1 MSSAIVP
8 GRAAR
13 HTNGRA
19 GRTKGKSKRRHR
31 LRKVL
36 LVMLGLSAIGIG
48 VVGGFVY
55 QLAQVPLPEKLPE
68 PQISTIYDAK
78 GRQIGILPVEENRRV
93 LAWKDIPEHMR
104 KATLAAEDRTFY
116 EHGALSYKGLLR
128 AAWTNVTGGR
138 VAQGGSTITQ
148 QYVKNAYDYVG
159 NDRNVLRKAREA
171 VVATKLE
178 DRYTKDQILEFY
190 LNTIYFGRGA
200 YGVEAASLAY
210 FGHSVKKGLSPGEAA
225 FLAGA
230 IRNPEFY
237 SNTKN
242 IARGTERRNHV
253 LGIMAE
259 LGWLPPEEATKAQEK
274 PLKIKPRKKASIGVA
289 ASQAPFFMEKVR
301 LALIDRLGED
311 VVNRGGL
318 RVVTTLDLDM
328 QKDAKA
334 AVEGVLDEA
343 NDPRAALVAIDPKTG
358 AIKAMYAG
366 RDFSK
371 RQFNY
376 ATDAQRQAGS
386 TMKPFVLAEALDEGL
401 SVKSRLDGP
410 RCLVV
415 NGEQICNYGMAS
427 YGEIDLLKAT
437 RLSVNTVYMRLI
449 DRVGPPAVA
458 SLARRSGMEATLTKS
473 EKGPELPDR
482 PSLAL
487 GSGTVS
493 TLQLTSSFTTFAN
506 RGVHVEPYMVTRIQN
521 SDGQVLE
528 AHKSEPVRAMD
539 ENVADTVNLALQ
551 GVIDAGTGTAA
562 DFGCPA
568 AGKTGTTND
577 SVDAR
582 FVGYT
587 PQMVAS
593 VWMGYDNQAKRL
605 ENIHG
610 LSSVS
615 GGTLPAQIWHDF
627 MTATT
632 KGECQGEFE
641 KPNLDG
647 EVLNPAPSSTST
659 SSSTTSST
667 VPNTTETTLPETT
680 STIDETTTT
689 DPDDAENPV
698 PPPTRN
704 PRDIRSSDA
713 HRSSRP
719 PPGRQAEP

>member
-1 MSSAIVP
+1 MSSAVVP

-13 HTNGRA
+13 HANGRS
-19 GRTKGKSKRRHR
+19 GKVKGKGKRRHR
-31 LRKVL
+31 LRKIL
-36 LVMLGLSAIGIG
+36 LIVLGLSAIGIG

-55 QLAQVPLPEKLPE
+55 QLAQVPLPEKLPD
-68 PQISTIYDAK
+68 PQISTIFDAK

-93 LAWKDIPEHMR
+93 LPWKDIPEVMR

-200 YGVEAASLAY
+200 YGVEAASLSY
-210 FGHSVKKGLSPGEAA
+210 FGHSVKKGLSPQEAA

-237 SNTKN
+237 SSTKN

-259 LGWLPPEEATKAQEK
+259 LGWLTPEQAAEAKTK
-274 PLKIKPRKKASIGVA
+274 PLKVKPRKKASIGVA
-289 ASQAPFFMEKVR
+289 ASQAPFYMEKVR
-301 LALIDRLGED
+301 LYLIDRLGED

-318 RVVTTLDLDM
+318 RVVTTLDLDL

-334 AVEGVLDEA
+334 AVEGVLDED
-343 NDPRAALVAIDPKTG
+343 NDPRAALVAIDTKTG

-366 RDFSK
+366 RNFSK

-401 SVKSRLDGP
+401 SIKSRLDGP

-415 NGEQICNYGMAS
+415 NGSQTCNYGMAS

-449 DRVGPPAVA
+449 DRVGPSAVA
-458 SLARRSGMEATLTKS
+458 SLARRAGMESTLTKS
-473 EKGPELPDR
+473 ERGPELPDQ

-487 GSGTVS
+487 GAGTVS
-493 TLQLTSSFTTFAN
+493 TLQLTSSFATFAN
-506 RGVHVEPYMVTRIQN
+506 RGVHVEPYMVTRIQD
-521 SDGQVLE
+521 SEGRVLE
-528 AHKSEPVRAMD
+528 AHKTNPVRAID

-587 PQMVAS
+587 PEMVAS

-610 LSSVS
+610 LSAVS
-615 GGTLPAQIWHDF
+615 GGTLPAQVWHDF
-627 MTATT
+627 MTAAT

-641 KPNLDG
+641 KPTLDG

-667 VPNTTETTLPETT
+667 VQSTTSTTLPETT
-680 STIDETTTT
+680 TTFDQTTTT
-689 DPDDAENPV
+689 RDEGDGEE

-704 PRDIRSSDA
+704 PGRNTDA
-713 HRSSRP
+713 YRSSRP
-719 PPGRQAEP
+719 PPGRQALP